1 MKRPQVLLG
10 SAVLILGI
18 LSAGPAIRATE
29 SEDVVTNGNVAGE
42 PFEGAG
48 LSLPF
53 QTRKN
58 FSLAA
63 VTESSAEA
71 DEADKLAKELANPI
85 ASLISVPFQA
95 NEDWGYGPTGNG
107 YKFTLNIQPVVP
119 LSISKDWN
127 LIIRT
132 IFPIVSQHDLF
143 YFANLPKDSPLQPQN
158 RSQDGLSDTTQSFFL
173 SPKKPGPFG
182 LIWGLGPAFLY
193 PTGTHPLLDTGTF
206 SIGPTFVVLK

>member
-42 PFEGAG
+42 PFEGAR

-53 QTRKN
+53 QTHKN

-71 DEADKLAKELANPI
+71 DEADKLAKELANQ
-85 ASLISVPFQA
+85 SLRSSACPFKQTRIGA
-95 NEDWGYGPTGNG
+95 T
-107 YKFTLNIQPVVP
+107 
-119 LSISKDWN
+119 
-127 LIIRT
+127 
-132 IFPIVSQHDLF
+132 
-143 YFANLPKDSPLQPQN
+143 ALPATATS
-158 RSQDGLSDTTQSFFL
+158 S
-173 SPKKPGPFG
+173 
-182 LIWGLGPAFLY
+182 
-193 PTGTHPLLDTGTF
+193 LL
-206 SIGPTFVVLK
+206 